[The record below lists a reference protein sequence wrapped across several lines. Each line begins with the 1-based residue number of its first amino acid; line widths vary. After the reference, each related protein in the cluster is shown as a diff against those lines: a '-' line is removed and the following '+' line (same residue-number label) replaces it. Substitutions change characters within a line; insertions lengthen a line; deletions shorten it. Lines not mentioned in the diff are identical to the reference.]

1 MSTSDKM
8 SRSKYDLVPTY
19 DPYTGLTSDQAD
31 MKALNDSARYYISS
45 SLTEQFR
52 PVIQEFDKF
61 CITLEH
67 NIFLRYRNKQKT
79 LK

>member
-45 SLTEQFR
+45 SLTEQ
-52 PVIQEFDKF
+52 
-61 CITLEH
+61 L
-67 NIFLRYRNKQKT
+67 
-79 LK
+79 